1 MLVTF
6 LRPKNLSQKMLRV
19 IFSIYLAVTCIIT
32 SLQFISEYVK
42 TQNAISSELQQL
54 QQTVVGPI
62 ATSLWQYNQTQL
74 ESLIAGLV
82 KMPII
87 EGVDVLDKQ
96 GQILQSRRSFTPE
109 LAPLSLFETKSQ
121 LTWQLNN
128 EIVLLGSLVLYS
140 SSEIVLDR
148 VMFGFSL
155 IALTAIIKLSLL
167 FWLFLWAFD
176 RYLASPL
183 KELMSQVDNVQLND
197 NVNQRICLT
206 NIDDNELKQLQ
217 NRMNAMLEAMQS
229 DRKKLLEDEQNK
241 RIWLEKAVAKR
252 TKELQKLNEQLA
264 SLATRD
270 SLTGILN
277 RGSFFEAAQQLLVL
291 GQRQKSSGC
300 LILLDLDHFKDVND
314 TYGHFIG
321 DKVLMHFTMTMQS
334 FLRKSDLVGRLGGEE
349 FGIYLN
355 NTKAAGALEL
365 ANKLRKAIAD
375 SSLKI
380 EGNSVT
386 YTVSL
391 GIELSAP
398 EDKSIDELFKRADL
412 KLYSAKNKG
421 RNRVEA

>member
-1 MLVTF
+1 MLITF

-19 IFSIYLAVTCIIT
+19 IFSIYLVVTCVIT

-62 ATSLWQYNQTQL
+62 ATSLWQYNRTQL
-74 ESLIAGLV
+74 ESLITGLV

-96 GQILQSRRSFTPE
+96 EQILQSRRSFTPE
-109 LAPLSLFETKSQ
+109 FEPLSMFETKSQ

-128 EIVLLGSLVLYS
+128 EVVLLGSLVLYS

-155 IALTAIIKLSLL
+155 IALTAIVKLSLL

-183 KELMSQVDNVQLND
+183 KELMTQVDNVQLND
-197 NVNQRICLT
+197 NVNQRISLT
-206 NIDDNELKQLQ
+206 NVDENELKQLQ
-217 NRMNAMLEAMQS
+217 NRMNTMLEAIQS

-252 TKELQKLNEQLA
+252 TEELQKLNEQLA
-264 SLATRD
+264 NLATRD

-277 RGSFFEAAQQLLVL
+277 RGSFFDSAQQLLVL

-334 FLRKSDLVGRLGGEE
+334 FLRESDLVGRLGGEE

-355 NTKAAGALEL
+355 NTKADDALEL
-365 ANKLRKAIAD
+365 ANKLRKTIAD

-391 GIELSAP
+391 GIESSQAQ
-398 EDKSIDELFKRADL
+398 DQSINELFKRADV

-421 RNRVEA
+421 RNRVEV